1 MRAAIGIWSLVAA
14 VVVAEVA
21 AALWMRPAEVSDSIL
36 IPEITLPLGDEFWQS
51 RNDLVS
57 EVMTPLRC
65 SAGRIGDYDDGSG
78 LVTRLSYFR
87 WDAEETVNT
96 LEAFKH
102 LPEQCMGALGM
113 RLERVY
119 PARVIRGDRGQLIF
133 DSTLFRPKDGG
144 AAVHIFKC
152 VWVSG
157 FESSNL
163 REDVLMGHSGL
174 NLRQLRLAAAL
185 SRFRPPHARV
195 IMGGVSGM
203 PTEELAWAHFQS
215 LIKERLQWIPPD
227 QIR

>member
-1 MRAAIGIWSLVAA
+1 MKTAIGIWSLVAA

-21 AALWMRPAEVSDSIL
+21 AALWMRPPELSDSIL
-36 IPEITLPLGDEFWQS
+36 IPEIVLPMGDEFWQS

-87 WDAEETVNT
+87 WDSAETVNT

-102 LPEQCMGALGM
+102 LPEQCMGAVGM
-113 RLERVY
+113 RLEKVY
-119 PARVIRGDRGQLIF
+119 PARVISGDCGQLIF
-133 DSTLFRPKDGG
+133 DSTLFRPESRGT
-144 AAVHIFKC
+144 AIHIFKC

-163 REDVLMGHSGL
+163 REDVLMGNSGL
-174 NLRQLRLAAAL
+174 NLRQLRLAAAM

-215 LIKERLQWIPPD
+215 LIEPRLQWISPD